1 MARRDYR
8 RCLDHWNA
16 VFAAEDPIPPR
27 SPDTGNA
34 GLDRGLDWLCENAQR
49 VLDFGCGNGVL
60 LLLCAL
66 RGAKEL
72 WGVDLS
78 PAALTNARG
87 RFDRAGISVN
97 LQAGGVE
104 ALEQL
109 ASDSFD
115 AVLLSNILDNLY
127 PEDALELLAQCRRLL
142 RPGGHPDQAQP
153 LAVPGADPGLEHSG
167 SGGKSAG
174 RRAAALEQHRRTV
187 AGADR
192 ASFLHTPGSAAG
204 FPGIRPDQP
213 AHSGGKDLNAP
224 ANRQHLTHTY
234 CVRCFLWF
242 GS

>member
-1 MARRDYR
+1 MPAQERDYR

-127 PEDALELLAQCRRLL
+127 PEDAMELLAQCRRLL
-142 RPGGHPDQAQP
+142 RPGGRILIKLNPWLSPEQIRDWNIQVLEENLLDDGLLLWNNTDGQWRALIARHFSIHQVQQLDFPEFDQTNRLI
-153 LAVPGADPGLEHSG
+153 LAE
-167 SGGKSAG
+167 K
-174 RRAAALEQHRRTV
+174 
-187 AGADR
+187 
-192 ASFLHTPGSAAG
+192 
-204 FPGIRPDQP
+204 I
-213 AHSGGKDLNAP
+213 
-224 ANRQHLTHTY
+224 
-234 CVRCFLWF
+234 
-242 GS
+242 

>member
-1 MARRDYR
+1 MPAQERDYR

-127 PEDALELLAQCRRLL
+127 PEDAMELLAQCRRLL
-142 RPGGHPDQAQP
+142 RPGGRILIKLNPWLSPEQIRDWNIQVLEENLLDDGLLLWNNTDGQWRALIARHFNIHQVQQLDYPEFDQTNWLI
-153 LAVPGADPGLEHSG
+153 LAE
-167 SGGKSAG
+167 K
-174 RRAAALEQHRRTV
+174 
-187 AGADR
+187 
-192 ASFLHTPGSAAG
+192 
-204 FPGIRPDQP
+204 I
-213 AHSGGKDLNAP
+213 
-224 ANRQHLTHTY
+224 
-234 CVRCFLWF
+234 
-242 GS
+242 

>member
-1 MARRDYR
+1 MPAQERHYR

-66 RGAKEL
+66 RGAKAL
-72 WGVDLS
+72 WGIDLS

-87 RFDRAGISVN
+87 RFDRAGISVT
-97 LQAGGVE
+97 LLEGGVE

-127 PEDALELLAQCRRLL
+127 PEDAMELLAQCRRLL
-142 RPGGHPDQAQP
+142 RPGGRILIKLNPWLSPEQIRDWNIQVLEENLLDDGLLLWNNTDGQWRALIARHFSIHQVQQLDFPEFDQTNRLI
-153 LAVPGADPGLEHSG
+153 LAE
-167 SGGKSAG
+167 K
-174 RRAAALEQHRRTV
+174 
-187 AGADR
+187 
-192 ASFLHTPGSAAG
+192 
-204 FPGIRPDQP
+204 I
-213 AHSGGKDLNAP
+213 
-224 ANRQHLTHTY
+224 
-234 CVRCFLWF
+234 
-242 GS
+242 

>member
-142 RPGGHPDQAQP
+142 RPGGRILIKLNPW
-153 LAVPGADPGLEHSG
+153 LS
-167 SGGKSAG
+167 
-174 RRAAALEQHRRTV
+174 LEQIRDWNIQVLEENLLDDGLLLWNNTD
-187 AGADR
+187 GQWR
-192 ASFLHTPGSAAG
+192 ALIARHFSIHQVQQLD
-204 FPGIRPDQP
+204 FPEFDQT
-213 AHSGGKDLNAP
+213 
-224 ANRQHLTHTY
+224 NRLI
-234 CVRCFLWF
+234 LAEKI
-242 GS
+242 

>member
-1 MARRDYR
+1 MPAQERDYR

-127 PEDALELLAQCRRLL
+127 PEDAMELLAQCRRLL
-142 RPGGHPDQAQP
+142 RPGGRILIKLNPWLSP
-153 LAVPGADPGLEHSG
+153 
-167 SGGKSAG
+167 
-174 RRAAALEQHRRTV
+174 EQIR
-187 AGADR
+187 DW
-192 ASFLHTPGSAAG
+192 
-204 FPGIRPDQP
+204 GIRVLEGNLLDDGLLLWNNTDGQWRALIARHFNIHQVQQLDYPEFDQT
-213 AHSGGKDLNAP
+213 
-224 ANRQHLTHTY
+224 NRLI
-234 CVRCFLWF
+234 LAEKI
-242 GS
+242 